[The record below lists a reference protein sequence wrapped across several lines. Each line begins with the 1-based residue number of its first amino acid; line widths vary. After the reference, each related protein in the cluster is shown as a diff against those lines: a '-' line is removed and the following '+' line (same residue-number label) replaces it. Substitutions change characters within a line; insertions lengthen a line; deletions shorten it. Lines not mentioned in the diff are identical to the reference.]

1 MLSFNKLL
9 VLVAVIGAVIVAY
22 RVIGVMKRQ
31 RDEIERLRRQEVAQ
45 NQTRPKADP
54 SQGAED
60 MRRCPTCKA
69 FVAAGSRCGRANCP
83 MG

>member
-9 VLVAVIGAVIVAY
+9 VLVAVILAVIVAY
-22 RVIGVMKRQ
+22 RVIGAMKRQ

-45 NQTRPKADP
+45 NKTRPKAGP

-60 MRRCPTCKA
+60 MRRCPACNS
-69 FVAAGSRCGRANCP
+69 FVVAGSRCGRADCP